1 MRSNVL
7 HKMSEMPSSISCKNC
22 ATAIHLPSAIE
33 AAPYSWPKMS
43 TFWYVC
49 ANCGTGNHIKV
60 IKDRMEVLEIL
71 GAPGP
76 TWKTVQTALCRG
88 LDTKQDPEFLHVW
101 LGDIHRA
108 IPARE

>member
-1 MRSNVL
+1 
-7 HKMSEMPSSISCKNC
+7 
-22 ATAIHLPSAIE
+22 
-33 AAPYSWPKMS
+33 
-43 TFWYVC
+43 
-49 ANCGTGNHIKV
+49 
-60 IKDRMEVLEIL
+60 MEVLEIL